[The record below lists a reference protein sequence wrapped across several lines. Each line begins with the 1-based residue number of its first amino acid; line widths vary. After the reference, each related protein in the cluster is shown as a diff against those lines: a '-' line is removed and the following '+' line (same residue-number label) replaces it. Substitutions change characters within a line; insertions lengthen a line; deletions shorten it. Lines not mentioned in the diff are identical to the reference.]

1 MLPVQASNSWG
12 RTSDRGCG
20 YGPPPSAWPGPSAG
34 TGRTVP
40 PRWIVKPAR
49 STAAAVSRP
58 MGIRDQAG
66 PERGETVLPAGQAPA
81 TLRRPAYSEA
91 PALADRGPG
100 HGCVLRR
107 RQASHRTIT
116 PTAANTASSGWNPD
130 PCQLGGLEAHQPR
143 PGGHRQLPGIPVAAP
158 LPPPGQQETTAGQP
172 GQQHPRHPPVAERS
186 TRQHGRVRPQQRP
199 IRGGRQQH
207 TPSQARSPGSPA
219 ATRPAPAH
227 LHRAPARRRA
237 GPPGHVRQ
245 PAQYRSY
252 PDGDGAGDHAG
263 APGAG
268 TWHRRTAS
276 QPGSAGAT
284 FRRSKCAPAMIWRS
298 P

>member
-158 LPPPGQQETTAGQP
+158 LPPPGQQETTADQP

-207 TPSQARSPGSPA
+207 TPARPAAPGHQLQRDQRPPTYTGPPHVGEPERLVTSASPRSIAHAPTVMARAITRGHRVRVRGTEGLRASPG
-219 ATRPAPAH
+219 RP
-227 LHRAPARRRA
+227 
-237 GPPGHVRQ
+237 VR
-245 PAQYRSY
+245 
-252 PDGDGAGDHAG
+252 H
-263 APGAG
+263 
-268 TWHRRTAS
+268 
-276 QPGSAGAT
+276 SAVAN
-284 FRRSKCAPAMIWRS
+284 ALLQ
-298 P
+298 